1 MYAPAAKIEG
11 TQIPTYKPS
20 SLYPENHSPT
30 ETKKEIK
37 TAVKRKKSDF
47 LYLLNIL

>member
-20 SLYPENHSPT
+20 CCCPENQSDT
-30 ETKKEIK
+30 DNKKLRKAADKIK
-37 TAVKRKKSDF
+37 
-47 LYLLNIL
+47 